1 MSQFAFTNL
10 VNSPMAEIVSAA
22 LGDGTT
28 LFLST
33 DDVGKAVKLGTAN
46 NYLLA
51 VDGDDPEGFIWS
63 VEPNTVNNG
72 VSFGAVKTNKRQ
84 EAEVGVF
91 HDGVTNAAITV
102 GAQVVVNDQ
111 AAIGVDGKARVRLG
125 VPATFKWRVIRIISG
140 TGITGDSILLERI

>member
-22 LGDGTT
+22 LGDGSA
-28 LFLST
+28 LFVAN
-33 DDVGKAVKLGTAN
+33 DDVGKAVKLGPAN

-51 VDGDDPEGFIWS
+51 ADGDEPEGFVWS

-72 VSFGAVKTNKRQ
+72 VSFGAVKQNKRQ

-91 HDGVTNAAITV
+91 HDGVTNPAIAV
-102 GAQVVVNDQ
+102 GDLVVANDQ
-111 AAIGVDGKARVRLG
+111 AAIGTAGQARVKKG
-125 VPATFKWRVIRIISG
+125 TPTTFKWRVIRIITG